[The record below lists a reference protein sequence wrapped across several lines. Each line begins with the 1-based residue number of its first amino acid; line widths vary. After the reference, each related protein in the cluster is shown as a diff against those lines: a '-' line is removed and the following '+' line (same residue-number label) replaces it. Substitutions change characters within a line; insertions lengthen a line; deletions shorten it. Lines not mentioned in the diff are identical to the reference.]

1 MALIRDRFNPTRDS
15 SSQGLCLSWTD
26 TLGICSSKGEFFIR
40 VTDGETGQVLFQ
52 DHRENIIT
60 YDAGILAAILLRDP
74 ASRTRGMNM
83 LAVGTGATGALLSPD
98 APDPKQRRLNAEI
111 ARKAFSSKTFID
123 LNGEPTSIPT
133 NIVDF
138 TVTFDEGEAVG
149 PLNEMGIVSTISAN
163 PAVLNLNPN
172 IYPTRD
178 VTVDVSTLDI
188 FANYLTYSVLSIP
201 ATARLSITWRITF

>member
-1 MALIRDRFNPTRDS
+1 MARIRDSFNSKQDS

-26 TLGICSSKGEFFIR
+26 ALGICTSKGEFFIR
-40 VTDGETGQVLFQ
+40 VLDGETGRILFQ

-98 APDPKQRRLNAEI
+98 APDPRQRRLNAEI

-123 LNGEPTSIPT
+123 SNGEPTSIPT

-163 PAVLNLNPN
+163 PSVLNLNPN

-188 FANYLTYSVLSIP
+188 FANYLSFSVLSIP